1 MKNCTN
7 YTYHNEWFRK
17 VGFKLLFNEQEGNC
31 ALQTY
36 FNIDIYIY
44 IIIKKK
50 TEQGYYGDT
59 KFSSSVLIPNF
70 PKVLFDTVTAI
81 HGN

>member
-7 YTYHNEWFRK
+7 YQHEWFRK
-17 VGFKLLFNEQEGNC
+17 VGFKTSFTEQEGKG

-36 FNIDIYIY
+36 FHIEIYIY

-70 PKVLFDTVTAI
+70 LNVLFDTVTAI